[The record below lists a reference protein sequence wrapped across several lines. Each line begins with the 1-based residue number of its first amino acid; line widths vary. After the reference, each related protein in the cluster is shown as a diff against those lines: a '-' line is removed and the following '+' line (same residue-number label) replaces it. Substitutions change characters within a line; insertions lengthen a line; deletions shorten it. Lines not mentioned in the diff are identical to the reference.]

1 METIYTLTGWVK
13 KIINNETAKVLEEI
27 RMDAVGDLGKENL
40 IQIAKNY
47 LEVWNNR
54 YPDKKRKYPIAYAC
68 SVFSNKV
75 YETNG
80 IIGRD
85 TTVFIKLIKTGIQ
98 NDIKK
103 TNGMNKESINNKSYT
118 E

>member
-13 KIINNETAKVLEEI
+13 KIINNETTKVLEEI
-27 RMDAVGDLGKENL
+27 RMDAVGDFGKESL

-47 LEVWNNR
+47 LEAWNDR

-75 YETNG
+75 HETNG

-85 TTVFIKLIKTGIQ
+85 TTIFIKLIKTGIQ

-103 TNGMNKESINNKSYT
+103 TNEMNKKSRNNKSHT

>member
-13 KIINNETAKVLEEI
+13 KIINNENTKVLEEI
-27 RMDAVGDLGKENL
+27 RMDAVGDFGKESL
-40 IQIAKNY
+40 IQIAKYY

-54 YPDKKRKYPIAYAC
+54 YPDKKRKHQIAYAC

-75 YETNG
+75 HEMNG
-80 IIGRD
+80 ILGRD
-85 TTVFIKLIKTGIQ
+85 TTIFVKLIKTGIQ

-103 TNGMNKESINNKSYT
+103 TNEKNK
-118 E
+118 